1 MDIQRKLNLQGR
13 YTCESKVD
21 LHEAR
26 RLWDPGG
33 ENLTKV
39 MNVDQN
45 FCRILDVSLKFKSTY
60 HFQTYKQREVVNR
73 RMNNI
78 LKNLELHAKMNQH
91 IQDINNMYKQKTDD
105 EEIATVKQ
113 GLQLEVKQQYNQV
126 KEQQQSKVLDPRGMQ

>member
-1 MDIQRKLNLQGR
+1 
-13 YTCESKVD
+13 
-21 LHEAR
+21 
-26 RLWDPGG
+26 
-33 ENLTKV
+33 
-39 MNVDQN
+39 
-45 FCRILDVSLKFKSTY
+45 
-60 HFQTYKQREVVNR
+60 
-73 RMNNI
+73 MNNI